1 MVWTLKGRVKW
12 DRYTVTVWQVGYAAP
27 NSARRQSLSASSRG
41 PTKTTSWLHCPCF
54 ENCSC
59 RNPPVSLGA
68 VRRFE
73 RSLWEV
79 SSVNLSQ
86 AISIQALEPYQ
97 DGGATSGLWRH
108 AVNFEG
114 AFFFSIADAILSFM
128 CGLLRWIRWYT
139 MRSIKFF
146 HHPTSIFFSLW
157 NHMCSLSL
165 CGALQQCLRCDWNIG
180 AEVPCKHEHVIVI
193 RPRLCM
199 PSTAQEHIVA
209 SLPHLA
215 QAYNLRVMIGFNF
228 RICKS

>member
-165 CGALQQCLRCDWNIG
+165 SAVLCSNVCDATETSGQKCLVSTSMSLSLDLVCVCPPQRRNTLSQVFLIS
-180 AEVPCKHEHVIVI
+180 PKHTI
-193 RPRLCM
+193 
-199 PSTAQEHIVA
+199 
-209 SLPHLA
+209 
-215 QAYNLRVMIGFNF
+215 
-228 RICKS
+228 